1 MNPAMSVVV
10 FTTLC
15 GAAQGLVVTLAVLV
29 LGDVLPFDDRCVSFG
44 LALAEAMLVVS
55 LAVSFMHL
63 GRPERAWRAV
73 MMWRTSWL
81 SREVI
86 VLPLFIAVVALWWLT
101 VRAQYWFGLV
111 PLAAVLASLLLWY
124 CTAMVYICIRFLQEW
139 SHPLTLVNYTLI
151 GLSSGLIL
159 TGALAATTGPDGL
172 SATLAPW
179 ALFVTLIAWCT
190 RALSLRRNR
199 TLRPKSTLQSAIG
212 VRARQIQQKSMGM
225 SAGSFNTREFFHR
238 ASRAG
243 LKNIKWGFLALGFAI
258 PSLLL
263 VAILLTHMA
272 SLWLA
277 AFLLQYVGLLGERWF
292 FFAQARHPQN
302 LYYQVVS

>member
-15 GAAQGLVVTLAVLV
+15 GAAQGLVVTLSVLV
-29 LGDVLPFDDRCVSFG
+29 LGGFVAYEDRYTSA
-44 LALAEAMLVVS
+44 ALVVAGCMLVVS
-55 LAVSFMHL
+55 LATSFMHL

-86 VLPLFIAVVALWWLT
+86 VLPVFIFVVCIWWLAT
-101 VRAQYWFGLV
+101 LAGYES
-111 PLAAVLASLLLWY
+111 PLFPVLAILGALLLWY
-124 CTAMVYICIRFLQEW
+124 CTAMIYICIRFLAEW
-139 SHPLTLVNYTLI
+139 AHPYTLFNYTLI
-151 GLSSGLIL
+151 GLASGLVL
-159 TGALAATTGPDGL
+159 SGALASLLGRASL
-172 SATLAPW
+172 SATLAPC
-179 ALFVTLIAWCT
+179 ALAVTVMAWCT

-199 TLRPKSTLQSAIG
+199 TLKPKSTLQSAIG
-212 VRARQIQQKSMGM
+212 LNARQIQQKSMGM

-238 ASRAG
+238 ASAVG
-243 LKNIKWGFLALGFAI
+243 LKNIKWGFLLFGFAL
-258 PSLLL
+258 PALLL
-263 VAILLTHMA
+263 TVIMWTGARSA
-272 SLWLA
+272 WLVVVPI
-277 AFLLQYVGLLGERWF
+277 QYVGLLGERWF